1 MSKFFIIL
9 LAKSAAFL
17 MQGNTV
23 ALLTDALTLSA
34 DALALLVDALA
45 LSADALALLTDALTL
60 QGIVKLNS
68 LQTNQMLY

>member
-1 MSKFFIIL
+1 
-9 LAKSAAFL
+9 

-23 ALLTDALTLSA
+23 ALLTDALTLS
-34 DALALLVDALA
+34 VDALA
-45 LSADALALLTDALTL
+45 LSADTLALLTDALTL